1 MRARNYVSIAALCLL
16 GLACVKMAHA
26 QTAVFQDRFTAWKD
40 ARLDPRGTF
49 WIWSNRELRLYTTD
63 SLFLSQSF
71 NSLGN
76 IHSIDPSNP
85 LKALAFFKE
94 QGRLVFLDNSGSPL
108 AEGVQLMDL
117 GMDQATAACLSY
129 DNGFWLFLSNEM
141 RLVRFDKQLNKT
153 VDVPN
158 VHLLAQINQLQP
170 VFMAE
175 AGRFV
180 FLLDQSGTLLVFDIF
195 GGFLQKSQGPEPGKC
210 MDWHTGGVEDA
221 QQGLRFFRSKKGMTL
236 PIKTPDALPKSS
248 DFWMGKEG
256 RYLSI
261 SGDSLSFYRFR

>member
-1 MRARNYVSIAALCLL
+1 MGADKYIKPLAFCLLCLA
-16 GLACVKMAHA
+16 LAGITKAQEAHFKDHFA
-26 QTAVFQDRFTAWKD
+26 AWKD

-49 WIWSNRELRLYTTD
+49 WIWSNRELRLYTSD

-71 NSLGN
+71 NALGS

-108 AEGVQLMDL
+108 AESIPLMDF
-117 GMDQATAACLSY
+117 GMEQATAACLSY

-141 RLVRFDKQLNKT
+141 RLVRFDKQLNIT
-153 VDVPN
+153 LDVPN
-158 VHLLAQINQLQP
+158 VHLLAQVNQLQP

-180 FLLDQSGTLLVFDIF
+180 FLLDQIGTLLVFDIF
-195 GGFLQKSQGPEPGKC
+195 GGFIQKSQGPEPGKC
-210 MDWHTGGVEDA
+210 MDWHTGGIEDA
-221 QQGLRFFRSKKGMTL
+221 RQGIRLFRSKKGMNL
-236 PIKTPDALPKSS
+236 PIKSPDALPKNAEY
-248 DFWMGKEG
+248 WMGKEG

>member
-1 MRARNYVSIAALCLL
+1 MRTGKYLNALAACLF
-16 GLACVKMAHA
+16 CVVCPTQSHP
-26 QTAVFQDRFTAWKD
+26 QTANFKDHFAAWKD

-49 WIWSNRELRLYTTD
+49 WVWSNRELRLYSTD
-63 SLFLSQSF
+63 SLLFSQSF
-71 NSLGN
+71 NALGT

-85 LKALAFFKE
+85 LKALAFFQE
-94 QGRLVFLDNSGSPL
+94 QGRLVFLDNNGSPL

-129 DNGFWLFLSNEM
+129 DNGFWIFLSNEM

-158 VHLLAQINQLQP
+158 VHLLAELNQLQP

-180 FLLDQSGTLLVFDIF
+180 FLLDQSGYLLVFDIF
-195 GGFLQKSQGPEPGKC
+195 GGFIQKSEGPEPGKC
-210 MDWHTGGVEDA
+210 PDWHTGGVEDA
-221 QQGLRFFRSKKGMTL
+221 QAGMRLFRSIKAMNL
-236 PIKTPDALPKSS
+236 PLKAPDALPKTTEY
-248 DFWMGKEG
+248 WMGKEG
-256 RYLSI
+256 RYLCI
-261 SGDSLSFYRFR
+261 SGDILSFYHFR